1 MKMKNL
7 DHLVIAARDTDP
19 VWDDARADRVLS
31 SAIDRRER
39 RATRSRLMRRA
50 VVVGSAAAMIGFVF
64 LRGANASSS
73 SSSSSSSASV
83 ADPPTTIAAADTLG
97 DAGYARD

>member
-1 MKMKNL
+1 MKTRNL
-7 DHLVIAARDTDP
+7 DHLVTAARETDAP
-19 VWDDARADRVLS
+19 WDDARADRVLS
-31 SAIDRRER
+31 SALDRRER

-73 SSSSSSSASV
+73 SSASV
-83 ADPPTTIAAADTLG
+83 AVDPSATTIAAADTLG